1 MSTRTRLAAF
11 GAGLAALVA
20 LGAVLGAA
28 VGPDAANLDAEAPAP
43 EGEGV
48 VAARDGYRL
57 VPATTTLDAAGGPF
71 RFVITRPDGEP
82 QRSFRPLHERD
93 LHLIVVNRELTSFEH
108 VHPKLGT
115 DGAWSIEL
123 PPMAAGSYRVVADFQ
138 VDGGPRL
145 ALGTDLGVA
154 GEYRPGRLGRP
165 SSHTTVDGYDVTLVT
180 EKGGGGEITAALTV
194 ERAGKPVS
202 DLQPYLGAYGHLVAM
217 RSGDLAYAHV
227 HPVDNEG
234 EGAPGDGTIRFD
246 ATLASAG
253 RYALF
258 LDFKHAGTVHTA
270 AFTFD
275 QGAVTGVSQME
286 H

>member
-1 MSTRTRLAAF
+1 MNTRTRLAAF
-11 GAGLAALVA
+11 GAGLAAVVVV
-20 LGAVLGAA
+20 GAGLGAA
-28 VGPDAANLDAEAPAP
+28 VGPDAASGAAEAPAP

-48 VAARDGYRL
+48 VATRDGYRL
-57 VPATTTLDAAGGPF
+57 VPATATLEAAGGPF

-82 QRSFRPLHERD
+82 QRSFRPLHERA

-108 VHPKLGT
+108 VHPKLDTAGT
-115 DGAWSIEL
+115 WSIDL
-123 PPMAAGSYRVVADFQ
+123 PPMAAGSYRAVADFQ

-154 GEYRPGRLGRP
+154 GAYRPGRLGNP
-165 SSHTTVDGYDVTLVT
+165 SSRTTVDGYDVTLLT
-180 EKGGGGEITAALTV
+180 DKGDGGEITAALTV
-194 ERAGKPVS
+194 ERDGKPVA
-202 DLQPYLGAYGHLVAM
+202 DLQPYLGANGHLVAM

-227 HPVDNEG
+227 HPADEEG
-234 EGAPGDGTIRFD
+234 EGAPEDGTIRFD
-246 ATLASAG
+246 ATLTSAG

-270 AFTFD
+270 AFTSD
-275 QGAVTGVSQME
+275 QVAVTGASEME